1 VLARERGASDLA
13 TAIGE
18 RVHVVADVVGGRG
31 FGDLLAALRPLGRYV
46 VAGAI
51 AGPQVEADL
60 RTIYLGQLT
69 LLGSSFG
76 THEDFAAIGGLIAE
90 ESLKPSS
97 RTPTRCASWRPRRPT
112 SSPSASSG
120 SWQLGCATE

>member
-1 VLARERGASDLA
+1 MWSPTSSAAA
-13 TAIGE
+13 
-18 RVHVVADVVGGRG
+18 G

-76 THEDFAAIGGLIAE
+76 THEDFAAIVGLIAE
-90 ESLKPSS
+90 ETSPA
-97 RTPTRCASWRPRRPT
+97 RPCAHLPAARAGDRPGRLRRQ
-112 SSPSASSG
+112 ALLREARG
-120 SWQLGCATE
+120 